1 MIYTKKALRKVSC
14 YMKKIIKSI
23 WILFLLPILVTIV
36 AGITLTKLEN
46 INIYEEILTFL
57 RSIYNIVIFILTINI
72 PLWMLLVI
80 GIILFFIFLF
90 IAKLNN
96 SNYKK
101 WYEDYKDDIY
111 KGVRYNWDYSE
122 LYNEAII
129 ENFRPVC
136 NKCKGELIK
145 KSSSGNYLYGTKQ
158 NYCPN
163 CDKILK
169 TPDDEEIKIAEVY
182 VYNKIGKLQEKNK

>member
-1 MIYTKKALRKVSC
+1 
-14 YMKKIIKSI
+14 MKKIIKSI